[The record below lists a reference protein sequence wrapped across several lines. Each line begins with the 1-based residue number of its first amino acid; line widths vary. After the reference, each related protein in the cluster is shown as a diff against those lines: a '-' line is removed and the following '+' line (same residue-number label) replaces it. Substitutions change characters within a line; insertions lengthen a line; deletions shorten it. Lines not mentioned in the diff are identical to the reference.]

1 MKQLLV
7 SLTLLL
13 AFGIISQAQDTE
25 KKEKEA
31 IKKTILMAYQDGL
44 LNEGDVKKIDKGFH
58 PDIEML
64 GINQQSEMYR
74 YHLNDWKANNEKKL
88 ADGRLPKKGKD
99 QVKIKI
105 PMVDVTGIAA
115 VAKIDFYVNDKLTFV
130 DYQSLYKLDGEWK
143 IVAKIYHTVK

>member
-58 PDIEML
+58 PDFEML
-64 GINQQSEMYR
+64 GINQQGEMYR